1 MAETPRA
8 AKRSS
13 SSSDSPEPVR
23 LKDVALAA
31 GVSRTAVSMAF
42 RNHYSIPAQTRER
55 ILEVAARLRY
65 SPDPDVAKLMERIRD
80 KRRNRTANGIAYITA
95 FNRRDEWKHFHTH
108 RTYYE
113 SARDRAEECGFKLE
127 EFWLRDP
134 GITARRLS
142 EIIRN
147 RGIEAVLIAPLPGPV
162 CEQQALFDGCR
173 WSYFSVVALGYS
185 FQAVPVC
192 RVCFHHFDAMTKLMH
207 ELRVLGYK
215 NPGLSMSL
223 SMDERT
229 HHFYRSAYL
238 SEQSLSR
245 SGRLIPVHIPARW
258 DRESFARWF
267 VKHRPDVVISVDYK
281 IRTWMR
287 ELGIAVPR
295 EAGVALIDLPNAT
308 ANIPDAS
315 DFAGIDQCSE
325 RVAVAAVNMLI
336 SLHRFGE
343 RGVDGP
349 LRVMMTEGQ
358 FVMGSTIQKMGSQ
371 SLVHS
376 KR

>member
-1 MAETPRA
+1 MAKSPPA
-8 AKRSS
+8 AATSS
-13 SSSDSPEPVR
+13 SPSDSRAPVR
-23 LKDVALAA
+23 LKDVASAA

-42 RNHYSIPAQTRER
+42 RNHSSIPPHTRER
-55 ILEVAARLRY
+55 ILEAAARLGY
-65 SPDPDVAKLMERIRD
+65 SPDPDVAKLMEHIRE
-80 KRRNRTANGIAYITA
+80 KRRNKSTSGIAYITA
-95 FNRRDEWKHFHTH
+95 FNTRDEWMRLHTH

-113 SARDRAEECGFKLE
+113 SARARAEECGFKLE

-134 GITARRLS
+134 GITGRRLS

-162 CEQQALFDGCR
+162 WDQQAFFDGCK

-185 FQAVPVC
+185 FQAAPVC

-207 ELRVLGYK
+207 ELRVLGYR

-245 SGRLIPVHIPARW
+245 CGRIIPVHIPARW
-258 DRESFARWF
+258 DRQSFARWF
-267 VKHRPDVVISVDYK
+267 LKYRPDVVISAEHK
-281 IRTWMR
+281 IRNWVE
-287 ELGIAVPR
+287 ELGVSVPH
-295 EAGVALIDLPNAT
+295 EVGVALIDLPSLTTDTPEACG
-308 ANIPDAS
+308 
-315 DFAGIDQCSE
+315 FAGVDQCSD
-325 RVAVAAVNMLI
+325 RVAVAAVNMLL

-343 RGVDGP
+343 RGVEAP
-349 LRVMMTEGQ
+349 PRVMMTEGQ
-358 FVMGSTIQKMGSQ
+358 FVMGPTLQKRTLSGRS
-371 SLVHS
+371 S
-376 KR
+376 